1 MSKEWNG
8 LGLPPVG
15 CECEYT
21 LNSGGTWWKCTIKY
35 IVGCSGLVMACDC
48 PGGEQYVG
56 FERYNYK
63 KEQLKFRPI
72 RSEADR
78 KRDEAAVAL
87 TFVLTSLPRDQ
98 HVTEWSYAI
107 LEKIVAGKIP
117 HITLK

>member
-1 MSKEWNG
+1 MSIEWDG
-8 LGLPPVG
+8 EGLPPAG
-15 CECEYT
+15 CECE
-21 LNSGGTWWKCTIKY
+21 LFDCDQWNPVIIKF
-35 IVGCSGLVMACDC
+35 VGDK
-48 PGGEQYVG
+48 YVVT
-56 FERYNYK
+56 ERTDLGYEVVYCLA
-63 KEQLKFRPI
+63 ERPERFRPV
-72 RSEADR
+72 RTEADR